1 MAALAY
7 SPQTPHAK
15 AGQTQITLLGTS
27 ITGSVFAL
35 AHCVEK
41 YFYEIR
47 IGATYSECVCVCYEC
62 VCGDTSVTEWNKLL
76 RNEFKAAKQISKVGE
91 KRAESLVT
99 TSIPTGTPQPE
110 SRSKLPGGLHCAIA
124 CSPPSAAAAM
134 LNSRWTRLYLWE
146 LSRSGHVIGRG
157 QRSIFG
163 RLLKPGLGCHRRPP
177 PPHVWE

>member
-47 IGATYSECVCVCYEC
+47 IGATYSERVCVYVC
-62 VCGDTSVTEWNKLL
+62 VMSVSAGTRASRNGINCCETSLKQQNKSAKSMRREL
-76 RNEFKAAKQISKVGE
+76 RASWQ
-91 KRAESLVT
+91 
-99 TSIPTGTPQPE
+99 
-110 SRSKLPGGLHCAIA
+110 
-124 CSPPSAAAAM
+124 PPSQQV
-134 LNSRWTRLYLWE
+134 L
-146 LSRSGHVIGRG
+146 RSQSPEANFPVAYIVPSHAV
-157 QRSIFG
+157 
-163 RLLKPGLGCHRRPP
+163 LPPPRPP
-177 PPHVWE
+177 CWTPDELACICGSWADQAMWLGEASAPYLGDY

>member
-47 IGATYSECVCVCYEC
+47 IGAMYSVCVCVCVCKEC
-62 VCGDTSVTEWNKLL
+62 VWGDTSITEWNKLL
-76 RNEFKAAKQISKVGE
+76 WNEFKVEKQIGE
-91 KRAESLVT
+91 VDEERAESLVT
-99 TSIPTGTPQPE
+99 TSI
-110 SRSKLPGGLHCAIA
+110 SNRY
-124 CSPPSAAAAM
+124 SAARVQRQT
-134 LNSRWTRLYLWE
+134 SRWPTL
-146 LSRSGHVIGRG
+146 
-157 QRSIFG
+157 
-163 RLLKPGLGCHRRPP
+163 CHRMQSFLRRRTPCWTP
-177 PPHVWE
+177 DELACICGSWADQAMWLGEASAPYLGDY